1 MVKGLPKIKASRGEP
16 RVRASLGRG
25 GGGDVS
31 KQRDK
36 KL

>member
-25 GGGDVS
+25 GGDVS